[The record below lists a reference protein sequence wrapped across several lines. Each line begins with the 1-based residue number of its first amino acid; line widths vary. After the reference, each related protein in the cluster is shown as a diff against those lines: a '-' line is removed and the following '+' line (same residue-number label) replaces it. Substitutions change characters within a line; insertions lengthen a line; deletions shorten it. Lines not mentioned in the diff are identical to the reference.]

1 MKQKLLLKTMLLL
14 FALIAGSSRVWAGDP
29 ETIWSENFDGLAAN
43 AKPTSP
49 TNNAYTGVTYTCTD
63 GTGKSPGETK
73 IQTSQIGA
81 GGASGPEMMVGKKGS
96 ATTEVTTPV
105 GGKFTV
111 VIPLDNYEGTLTLTY
126 CQNKQSL
133 KVSSPTTGVSGGQTL
148 KPSTAGQQTTTFT
161 GITAAMTSITI
172 EFESTTTNNVRLDD
186 IVLTGTKASGKIAT
200 TVTINGSPSTEVY
213 MGESV
218 TSPTSATVKAGETTV
233 GNTVTWSSSNTN
245 AATIN
250 ASTGVITL
258 VGPGSTTIKATFAED
273 ATYNS
278 SEASYVL
285 KVYGI
290 FTTMAE
296 LQAGC
301 AAYGNTAMKGKMTFN
316 NVYVT
321 AIKGNNAYISDGT
334 NGALI
339 YKSSHGFT
347 AGDKLAS
354 TALEMTMLNYNGFT
368 PEITSL
374 TKTTDGLTVT
384 SGNEI
389 TPTSLAV
396 DAITAANFGTLV
408 KITSVTYDAT
418 NKVFKDA
425 SSNEI
430 VFYDNFSASPT
441 LTDGAEYDVTGIILL
456 KNSTTVEICP
466 RDADDVVAKAVK
478 TIPTSNWT
486 VGGNVVTSI
495 AVTKGGTVSATFETN
510 STGTKSFGSSDEN
523 VATVSNTGVIS
534 LAGAAGIATITAT
547 TEANN
552 TYYSSSAPLTV
563 IVGEPVEDGIFNFG
577 NYQDYG
583 SGVVPTSE
591 NVYVEEEK
599 TWTAGDITLTTNGK
613 IRWYIGTNGL
623 DLKLYSKKVSEVET
637 TKIKLSAPSGKK
649 LTKFVITGS
658 GFGSMTADKGTYNSG
673 TWTGS
678 EDDVTLTHSGSGTT
692 GISTI
697 TVFYTGQ
704 ELPVSMG
711 NEGYMTYCNKNAALS
726 FGDLEAYI
734 VSEIGTSSV
743 TLSPITEAPANT
755 PVVLKGSKGS
765 HNLTVLE
772 SASAV
777 GTNKLNVSGG
787 SITTTDSKTVYALAE
802 KSGTVGFYKVQAGVN
817 VPAGK
822 CYLSVAVT
830 SAPEYL
836 GFGGDGNTTGVE
848 TLNVERG
855 TLNDNSYY
863 NLAGQRVAQPTKG
876 LYIVN
881 GKKYIVK

>member
-14 FALIAGSSRVWAGDP
+14 FALIAGSSSVWAGDP
-29 ETIWSENFDGLAAN
+29 ETIWSENFNGLAAN
-43 AKPTSP
+43 ATPTAP
-49 TNNAYTGVTYTCTD
+49 TNAAYAGVTYTCTD
-63 GTGKSPGETK
+63 GTGTKPGSTK
-73 IQTSQIGA
+73 IMNENLA
-81 GGASGPEMMVGKKGS
+81 GGAGTPELMVGKRGS
-96 ATTEVTTPV
+96 GDGATN
-105 GGKFTV
+105 GKFTV
-111 VIPLDNYEGTLTLTY
+111 EIPLDNYEGTLTLTY
-126 CQNKQSL
+126 YQNKQKLS
-133 KVSSPTTGVSGGQTL
+133 VSSPTVGVSGGQDL
-148 KPSTAGQQTTTFT
+148 KPDDVGQQTTTFT

-172 EFESTTTNNVRLDD
+172 VFEATTTNNVRLDD
-186 IVLTGTKASGKIAT
+186 IVLTGTKASGKTPT
-200 TVTINGSPSTEVY
+200 TVTINGTPSTEVY
-213 MGESV
+213 MGNAV
-218 TSPTSATVKAGETTV
+218 TSPTGATVKAGETTV
-233 GNTVTWSSSNTN
+233 GSTVTWSSSNTN

-258 VGPGSTTIKATFAED
+258 VGPGSTTIKATFAEN

-301 AAYGNTAMKGKMTFN
+301 AAYGNTAMKGKMTFS

-321 AIKGNNAYISDGT
+321 AVKGSNAYISDGT
-334 NGALI
+334 NGAVI

-354 TALEMTMLNYNGFT
+354 SALEMTMMNYNGYT

-408 KITSVTYDAT
+408 KITGVTYDAT
-418 NKVFKDA
+418 NNAFKDA
-425 SSNEI
+425 SDNEI
-430 VFYDNFSASPT
+430 AYYDNFSVSPT
-441 LTDGAEYDVTGIILL
+441 LTDGAEYDVTGVVLF

-466 RDADDVVAKAVK
+466 RTADDVVAKAVK

-495 AVTKGGTVSATFETN
+495 AVTKGGTVSATFETS
-510 STGTKSFGSSDEN
+510 STGTKSFASSDES

-547 TEANN
+547 TEANA

-563 IVGEPVEDGIFNFG
+563 IVGEVVENAIFNFG

-613 IRWYIGTNGL
+613 IRWFIGTGGL
-623 DLKLYSKKVSEVET
+623 DLKLYTKKVSEVET
-637 TKIKLSAPSGKK
+637 TKIKLSAPTGKK
-649 LTKFVITGS
+649 LIKFVITGS
-658 GFGSMTADKGTYNSG
+658 GFGNMTADKGTYNAG

-704 ELPVSMG
+704 ELPISMG
-711 NEGYMTYCNKNAALS
+711 TVGYMTYCNKNAALS

-734 VSEIGTSSV
+734 VSEIGDDNV
-743 TLSPITEAPANT
+743 TLSPITQAPANT
-755 PVVLKGSKGS
+755 PVVLKGSEGS

-772 SASAV
+772 SAEAV

-787 SITTTDSKTVYALAE
+787 GITTTDSKTVYALAE
-802 KSGTVGFYKVQAGVN
+802 KGGVVGFYKVQAGVN

-822 CYLSVAVT
+822 CYLSVAAT

-836 GFGGDGNTTGVE
+836 GFDGDGNTTGMNDVRSKME
-848 TLNVERG
+848 EGRG
-855 TLNDNSYY
+855 EFY
-863 NLAGQRVAQPTKG
+863 NLNGQRVAQPTKG

-881 GKKYIVK
+881 GKKVVIK

>member
-1 MKQKLLLKTMLLL
+1 MKNQLLKTMLLL
-14 FALIAGSSRVWAGDP
+14 FALIAGGSSAWAGDP
-29 ETIWSENFDGLAAN
+29 ETIWSENFNGLAAN
-43 AKPTSP
+43 ATPTTP

-63 GTGKSPGETK
+63 GTGTSPGSTK
-73 IQTSQIGA
+73 IMNENLA
-81 GGASGPEMMVGKKGS
+81 GGAGSPELMVGKKGS
-96 ATTEVTTPV
+96 GDGAA

-126 CQNKQSL
+126 YQNKQTL
-133 KVSSPTTGVSGGQTL
+133 KVSSPTAGISGGQSL
-148 KPSTAGQQTTTFT
+148 KPSTVGQQTTTFT

-172 EFESTTTNNVRLDD
+172 EFEATTTSNVRLDD
-186 IVLTGTKASGKIAT
+186 IVLTGTKASGKTPT

-213 MGESV
+213 MGDAV
-218 TSPTSATVKAGETTV
+218 TSPTGATVKAGETTV
-233 GNTVTWSSSNTN
+233 GNTVTWSSSNEK

-250 ASTGVITL
+250 ASTGAITL

-334 NGALI
+334 NGAVI

-354 TALEMTMLNYNGFT
+354 TALEMTMLNYNGYT

-374 TKTTDGLTVT
+374 TKTTEGLTVT

-389 TPTSLAV
+389 SPTSLAV
-396 DAITAANFGTLV
+396 DAITVANYGTLV
-408 KITSVTYDAT
+408 KITGVTYDAT
-418 NKVFKDA
+418 KTVFKDA
-425 SSNEI
+425 SDNEI
-430 VFYDNFSASPT
+430 LFYDNFSASLT
-441 LTDGAEYDVTGIILL
+441 LIDGAEYDVTGIILL

-466 RDADDVVAKAVK
+466 RTADDVVAKAVK
-478 TIPTSNWT
+478 TIPTSNWK
-486 VGGNVVTSI
+486 VGSNVVTSI

-510 STGTKSFGSSDEN
+510 STGTKSFASSDET

-534 LAGAAGIATITAT
+534 LGNAGIATITAT
-547 TEANN
+547 TEAND
-552 TYYSSSAPLTV
+552 TYYSSSTPLTV
-563 IVGEPVEDGIFNFG
+563 IVGEAVEDGIFNFG

-599 TWTAGDITLTTNGK
+599 TWTAGNITLTTNGK
-613 IRWYIGTNGL
+613 IRWFIGTNGL
-623 DLKLYSKKVSEVET
+623 DLKLYTKKVSEVET

-649 LTKFVITGS
+649 LTKIIITGS
-658 GFGSMTADKGTYNSG
+658 SHGSLTADNGTYNAG
-673 TWTGS
+673 TWTGL
-678 EDDVTLTHSGSGTT
+678 EDEVTLTYGGSGTI

-697 TVFYTGQ
+697 TVYYSEPTIS
-704 ELPVSMG
+704 VTMG
-711 NEGYMTYCNKNAALS
+711 SEGYITYCNVGAALS
-726 FGDLEAYI
+726 FGDLEAYV
-734 VSEIGTSSV
+734 VSAVSTSSA
-743 TLSPITEAPANT
+743 TLTQITQAPANT
-755 PVVLKGSKGS
+755 PVVLKGSAGS
-765 HNLTVLE
+765 HNLTVLA
-772 SASAV
+772 SADAV
-777 GTNKLNVSGG
+777 GTNKLKVSDGT
-787 SITTTDSKTVYALAE
+787 ITTTDSKTIYALAE
-802 KSGTVGFYKVQAGVN
+802 KSGDIGFYKVKAGVN
-817 VPAGK
+817 VPEGK
-822 CYLSVAVT
+822 CYIPVAVT

-836 GFGGDGNTTGVE
+836 GFDFNGEVTGISQVE
-848 TLNVERG
+848 SGKLKVENVFDLQGRK
-855 TLNDNSYY
+855 
-863 NLAGQRVAQPTKG
+863 VAQPTKG

-881 GKKYIVK
+881 GKKVVIK